1 MPYRVALLAVATATA
16 TAVAITLVPPI
27 AGDGASATRIRP
39 CHAAQVRLVVER
51 QPINSAMTGFS
62 IVATTSVKGLSCTV
76 SGYPSVTLPKGDHGA
91 VTLVMSPHLASR
103 LAPGHVVVL
112 SGSKAKSGGFY
123 ITNSWSCDPRSGE
136 VIGRVRFGLA
146 SGDRVTG
153 SAAMTFC
160 KKREAVLE
168 LSPFVG

>member
-16 TAVAITLVPPI
+16 VAIALVPSI
-27 AGDGASATRIRP
+27 AGDGASATNIRP
-39 CHAAQVRLVVER
+39 CHAAHVRLVVQR

-62 IVATTSVKGLSCTV
+62 IVATTTVRGLSCTV

-91 VTLVMSPHLASR
+91 VTLVMSPPSR
-103 LAPGHVVVL
+103 LGPKHAVVL

-136 VIGRVRFGLA
+136 VLGRVRFGLA

-160 KKREAVLE
+160 KKTESVLE

>member
-1 MPYRVALLAVATATA
+1 MPYRIALFTVATATA
-16 TAVAITLVPPI
+16 TAITLVPPI

-51 QPINSAMTGFS
+51 QPMNSAMTGFS
-62 IVATTSVKGLSCTV
+62 IVATTTVKGLSCTV
-76 SGYPSVTLPKGDHGA
+76 NGYPSVTLPKGDHGA
-91 VTLVMSPHLASR
+91 VTLVMSRHLASR
-103 LAPGHVVVL
+103 LGPEHVVL

-123 ITNSWSCDPRSGE
+123 VTNSWSCDPRSGE
-136 VIGRVRFGLA
+136 VLGRVRFGLA